1 MITLDENHVLT
12 ETRYFKT
19 KNTPFINEEDIWND
33 KEAWNIAKDLLPN
46 ISKEFEKIIS
56 EILTK

>member
-19 KNTPFINEEDIWND
+19 KNTPFINEEDIWTVD
-33 KEAWNIAKDLLPN
+33 IDFIE
-46 ISKEFEKIIS
+46 
-56 EILTK
+56 